1 MHTHSVS
8 IAVGRTASRA
18 SPKWRSRA
26 DSQMW
31 TRGRSGMP
39 GARWGSAKG
48 RTALS
53 LGGITLGTS
62 TGWELA
68 AGKQTCREG
77 PGGLGAQ
84 ILRGTQ
90 WWDEVWWTRVWR
102 SAN

>member
-1 MHTHSVS
+1 MHTCSVS
-8 IAVGRTASRA
+8 IAVGSIARQA

-31 TRGRSGMP
+31 THWRNGMP
-39 GARWGSAKG
+39 GARWGSTKG

-62 TGWELA
+62 TGWGLA
-68 AGKQTCREG
+68 AGKETCREG

-84 ILRGTQ
+84 KRYTAVG
-90 WWDEVWWTRVWR
+90 
-102 SAN
+102 